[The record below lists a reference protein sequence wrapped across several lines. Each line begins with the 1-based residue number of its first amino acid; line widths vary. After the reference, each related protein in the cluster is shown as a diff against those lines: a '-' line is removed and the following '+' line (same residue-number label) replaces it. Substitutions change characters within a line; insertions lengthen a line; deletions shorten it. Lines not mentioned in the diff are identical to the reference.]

1 MTQLFRLSLWVMRRR
16 LRNSWGLSVVTAL
29 GILTAVVLLSATAL
43 YSMVLAE
50 AGVRHALFSE
60 PPGSLHVQVL
70 AQNRPLGPEDYGELR
85 RIAENTVERRIGLL
99 TVGQERFGRTQ
110 VGMALTTN
118 PEPRTPSLGAPSGR
132 PFFMTGF
139 EEHSRI
145 LEGNWPYTRTGAR
158 SGTAG
163 PAGVE
168 MEAVVGRRVA
178 NDMGYEIGTKL
189 FITPFRT
196 APEERIILNIVGI
209 ADPIDPREEYWMGY
223 PNQFSLQTVGEILVV
238 PAYVTED
245 DFLQVLGRRFPT
257 AVGDF
262 GFNLFVD
269 PSVITAGTV
278 DATQAALAGL
288 ETDLNKSYPRT
299 FVFSRLDLTLEE
311 FERDLTLA
319 RVPVYVF
326 ISLVFIIVLYFLA
339 LITGILGRG
348 QADEVGLMRSRGAS
362 VIQVCGVLLL
372 VEGIMALAAV
382 VVGPL
387 LAWLIVRFLL
397 LPTFGELDGGT
408 IQVILSVDMF
418 WIGAVGAVLSVAVL
432 SVSAAGR
439 ARTGMADAQ
448 ASRSRPPAVSFFHR
462 YYLDLLAV
470 LVAGLVWWQFQQRDG
485 FASRA
490 LASRGLEVD
499 PVLILGPVL
508 ALLTSALLLM
518 RVLPLLVRLVVWLCM
533 RAGPGWSSVTLA
545 RLARDPVLPSSL
557 AVLLM
562 LAAALGVF
570 GATFQSS
577 LSRSQS
583 DQTLYRIGG
592 DAVVSGPGV
601 TPSLADNLE
610 SVPGVQSATPV
621 LRDSVSLVAGHTTVP
636 ALLIAADPQAMAQAT
651 WFREDFATAT
661 LPELASYIYPD
672 YDAHGDNEVGIPLPL
687 GVERIGVWLEAGDLK
702 GRELQADINV
712 WARLA
717 DADRRYR
724 NVSLGGFG
732 GPSTSSGGEETGA
745 GWQFLEGELPDRMA
759 RSDRQWFLAAIFFS
773 TSSFVKVTAAR
784 VHIDGFTAFGPR
796 ADTDDGPQEGIVL
809 EEFDTLGN
817 WQPLGA
823 TGSIPDTLAIGE
835 GRPHPNP
842 PPEGEGISRTGLTFS
857 WEEPFGG
864 EQRGIHLSPVS
875 LPLPAIGGVGPSAS
889 SGLSVGQSL
898 RIEHGRASI
907 PIEVVGISNLF
918 PTVTSFHRPFLILD
932 INSYQSYL
940 RFLPPASVQ
949 PSQPEIW
956 LSLDPAYNRKSVIAD
971 VTEQLPPLASV
982 TDRQEAATSASR
994 NPLAGGGWNG
1004 LTGLSM
1010 AGMGLVVL
1018 TALLLHSGASARA
1031 GSVDTAVARAL
1042 GMSNRQLFLSLGA
1055 EKWLMGGV
1063 AIVVGAAIG
1072 YWPGLALVRLLD
1084 PTSRGTG
1091 PVPPMIPEVHGLLL
1105 FSVLIGLAAA
1115 LAASAVLAAFLAHR
1129 ARPVDV
1135 LRGVA

>member
-1 MTQLFRLSLWVMRRR
+1 M
-16 LRNSWGLSVVTAL
+16 TAL

-60 PPGSLHVQVL
+60 QPGSLHVQVL
-70 AQNRPLGPEDYGELR
+70 THNRPLGPEDYRELR
-85 RIAENTVERRIGLL
+85 DIAEKAAQRRIGHL

-145 LEGNWPYTRTGAR
+145 LEGNWPYAR
-158 SGTAG
+158 ADARGGTAG

-178 NDMGYEIGTKL
+178 NDMGYEVGTRL

-209 ADPIDPREEYWMGY
+209 ADPIDPREEYWLGV
-223 PNQFSLQTVGEILVV
+223 PNQFSIQTVGEILVV

-262 GFNLFVD
+262 GFNFFVD
-269 PSVITAGTV
+269 PSVITAETV
-278 DATQAALAGL
+278 DATQDALAGL

-299 FVFSRLDLTLEE
+299 FVFSRLDLVLEE

-348 QADEVGLMRSRGAS
+348 QAEELGLMRSRGAS

-382 VVGPL
+382 AIGPL

-397 LPTFGELDGGT
+397 LPTFGELDGGP

-418 WIGAVGAVLSVAVL
+418 WIGAVGAVLSVVVL
-432 SVSAAGR
+432 AVSAAGR

-470 LVAGLVWWQFQQRDG
+470 LVAGLIWWQFQQREG

-490 LASRGLEVD
+490 LASRGLDVD
-499 PVLILGPVL
+499 PVVILGPVL
-508 ALLTSALLLM
+508 ALLTAALLLM

-570 GATFQSS
+570 GAAFQSS

-592 DAVVSGPGV
+592 DAVISGAGV
-601 TPSLADNLE
+601 PPSLADSLE
-610 SVPGVQSATPV
+610 SVPGVQSATPL
-621 LRDSVSLVAGHTTVP
+621 LRDSVSLVAGHTTTP
-636 ALLIAADPQAMAQAT
+636 ALLIVADPQAMAQAT
-651 WFREDFATAT
+651 WFRDDFANAT
-661 LPELASYIYPD
+661 LPELASLLSLSKGIHPPHD
-672 YDAHGDNEVGIPLPL
+672 PSRHSRKGGNPEVGIPLPS
-687 GVERIGVWLEAGDLK
+687 GVERIGVWLEAGDLAD
-702 GRELQADINV
+702 RELQADINV

-717 DADRRYR
+717 DANGRYR

-732 GPSTSSGGEETGA
+732 GPGDDAIPSSSE
-745 GWQFLEGELPDRMA
+745 GWRFMEGELPEQLIA
-759 RSDRQWFLAAIFFS
+759 RDRQLFLTAIFFS
-773 TSSFVKVTAAR
+773 TSSFVKVTASR

-796 ADTDDGPQEGIVL
+796 TDTDDGPQEGVVV

-817 WQPLGA
+817 WQALGT
-823 TGSIPDTLAIGE
+823 TGSIPDTLSIGG

-842 PPEGEGISRTGLTFS
+842 LPEREGISKAGITFS

-864 EQRGIHLSPVS
+864 EQRGIHLSPVP
-875 LPLPAIGGVGPSAS
+875 LPLPAIGGA
-889 SGLSVGQSL
+889 GLSQGQNL

-907 PIEVVGISNLF
+907 PVEVVGVSDLF
-918 PTVTSFHRPFLILD
+918 PTVISFWRPFLILD

-940 RFLPPASVQ
+940 RFLPPGSAQ
-949 PSQPEIW
+949 ISQPEIW
-956 LSLDPAYNRKSVIAD
+956 LSLDPAYDRKSVIAD

-982 TDRQEAATSASR
+982 TDRQKAAINASR

-1010 AGMGLVVL
+1010 AGVGLVVL

-1055 EKWLMGGV
+1055 EKWLMGGA
-1063 AIVVGAAIG
+1063 AIVIGAAIG
-1072 YWPGLALVRLLD
+1072 YWPGLELVRLLD
-1084 PTSRGTG
+1084 PTSQGAG

-1115 LAASAVLAAFLAHR
+1115 LAASAVFAAFLTHR

>member
-1 MTQLFRLSLWVMRRR
+1 MIQLFRLSLWVMPRR
-16 LRNSWGLSVVTAL
+16 LYGSGGLRGSWGLSAVTAL

-50 AGVRHALFSE
+50 AGVRHVLFSE

-85 RIAENTVERRIGLL
+85 RIAEDTVERRISLL

-110 VGMALTTN
+110 VGMPLTTN

-139 EEHSRI
+139 AEHSRL
-145 LEGNWPYTRTGAR
+145 LEGNWPQR

-163 PAGVE
+163 PGGVE
-168 MEAVVGRRVA
+168 MEAVLGRRA
-178 NDMGYEIGTKL
+178 AKDMGYEVGTKL

-209 ADPIDPREEYWMGY
+209 ADPIDPREEYWLGA
-223 PNQFSLQTVGEILVV
+223 PNQFSIQTVGDIMVV

-278 DATQAALAGL
+278 GSTQEALAGL

-348 QADEVGLMRSRGAS
+348 QAEELGLMRSRGAS

-372 VEGIMALAAV
+372 VESIMALAAV
-382 VVGPL
+382 AVGPL

-397 LPTFGELDGGT
+397 LPTFGELDGGP
-408 IQVILSVDMF
+408 IQVVLSADMF

-432 SVSAAGR
+432 AVSAAGR

-448 ASRSRPPAVSFFHR
+448 AGRSRPPAVSFFHR

-485 FASRA
+485 FASSA

-508 ALLTSALLLM
+508 ALLTAALLLM

-592 DAVVSGPGV
+592 DAVISGPGV
-601 TPSLADNLE
+601 TPSLADNLA

-621 LRDSVSLVAGHTTVP
+621 LRESVSLVAGHTTVP
-636 ALLIAADPQAMAQAT
+636 ALLIAADPQAMAQST
-651 WFREDFATAT
+651 WFRDDFADAP
-661 LPELASYIYPD
+661 LPELASYIYPAH
-672 YDAHGDNEVGIPLPL
+672 DASREGVGAEVGIPLPS
-687 GVERIGVWLEAGDLK
+687 GVDRIGVWLETGNLAGQ
-702 GRELQADINV
+702 ELQADINL

-717 DADRRYR
+717 DADGRYR

-732 GPSTSSGGEETGA
+732 GPSASAQEGEDTTS
-745 GWQFLEGELPDRMA
+745 GWRFMEGELPDRIA
-759 RSDRQWFLAAIFFS
+759 ASGRQWFLTAIFFS
-773 TSSFVKVTAAR
+773 TSSFVKVTAA
-784 VHIDGFTAFGPR
+784 HIHMDGFTAFGPR
-796 ADTDDGPQEGIVL
+796 ADTDDGPQEGVVV
-809 EEFDTLGN
+809 EEFDTLSN
-817 WQPLGA
+817 WQPLGT
-823 TGSIPDTLAIGE
+823 TGSVPDTLTIGADAA
-835 GRPHPNP
+835 RS
-842 PPEGEGISRTGLTFS
+842 GESGITFS

-864 EQRGIHLSPVS
+864 EQRGIHLSPVP
-875 LPLPAIGGVGPSAS
+875 LPLLAIGGA
-889 SGLSVGQSL
+889 GLSQGQSL

-907 PIEVVGISNLF
+907 PIEVVGVSNLF
-918 PTVTSFHRPFLILD
+918 PTVTSFHRPFILLD
-932 INSYQSYL
+932 INSYSSYL
-940 RFLPPASVQ
+940 RFLPPVSGQ
-949 PSQPEIW
+949 ISPPEIW
-956 LSLDPAYNRKSVIAD
+956 LSLDPAHDRESVIAD

-982 TDRQEAATSASR
+982 TDRQKAAINASR

-1010 AGMGLVVL
+1010 AGIGLVVL

-1055 EKWLMGGV
+1055 EKWLMGGA
-1063 AIVVGAAIG
+1063 AIVIGAAIG
-1072 YWPGLALVRLLD
+1072 YWPGLELVRLLD
-1084 PTSRGTG
+1084 PTSRGAG
-1091 PVPPMIPEVHGLLL
+1091 PVPPMIPEIHGLLL
-1105 FSVLIGLAAA
+1105 FSILIGLMAA
-1115 LAASAVLAAFLAHR
+1115 LAASAVFAAFLAHR

>member
-1 MTQLFRLSLWVMRRR
+1 MIQLFRLSLWVMRRR
-16 LRNSWGLSVVTAL
+16 LTRTWSLSAVTAL

-99 TVGQERFGRTQ
+99 TVAQERFGRTQ

-145 LEGNWPYTRTGAR
+145 LEGNWPYALTDVR

-178 NDMGYEIGTKL
+178 NDMGYEVGTRL

-209 ADPIDPREEYWMGY
+209 ADPIDPREEYWLGY
-223 PNQFSLQTVGEILVV
+223 PNQFSVQTVGEILVV

-288 ETDLNKSYPRT
+288 ETDINKSYPRT

-311 FERDLTLA
+311 FERDLALA

-362 VIQVCGVLLL
+362 IIQVCGVLLL
-372 VEGIMALAAV
+372 VESVMALAAV
-382 VVGPL
+382 AVGPL

-397 LPTFGELDGGT
+397 LPTFGELDGGP
-408 IQVILSVDMF
+408 IQVVLSGDMF

-432 SVSAAGR
+432 AVSAAGR

-508 ALLTSALLLM
+508 ALLTAALLLM
-518 RVLPLLVRLVVWLCM
+518 RVLPLLVRLVVWLCPPVGSNAV
-533 RAGPGWSSVTLA
+533 AGPGWSSVTLA

-601 TPSLADNLE
+601 TPGMADSLA
-610 SVPGVQSATPV
+610 SMPGVQSATPV

-651 WFREDFATAT
+651 WFRDDFANAT
-661 LPELASYIYPD
+661 LPELASLLSLSKGIHPAR
-672 YDAHGDNEVGIPLPL
+672 DAHGDNEVGIPLPS
-687 GVERIGVWLEAGDLK
+687 GVERIGVWLETGDLRN
-702 GRELQADINV
+702 RELQADINV

-717 DADRRYR
+717 DADRRYS

-732 GPSTSSGGEETGA
+732 GPSTSPGGEGTDGD
-745 GWQFLEGELPDRMA
+745 WRFMEGELPDRMA
-759 RSDRQWFLAAIFFS
+759 RSDRQWFLTAIFFS
-773 TSSFVKVTAAR
+773 TSSFVKVTAASI
-784 VHIDGFTAFGPR
+784 HMDGFTAFSPSL
-796 ADTDDGPQEGIVL
+796 PQEGYII

-817 WQPLGA
+817 WQPLGT
-823 TGSIPDTLAIGE
+823 TGGIPDSSA
-835 GRPHPNP
+835 P
-842 PPEGEGISRTGLTFS
+842 PGASPTPWQSVPTQPAL
-857 WEEPFGG
+857 
-864 EQRGIHLSPVS
+864 LSLSKGMS
-875 LPLPAIGGVGPSAS
+875 LSKGHRALLSLGKSLSGAS
-889 SGLSVGQSL
+889 SGAFTCRPSL
-898 RIEHGRASI
+898 FR
-907 PIEVVGISNLF
+907 
-918 PTVTSFHRPFLILD
+918 
-932 INSYQSYL
+932 
-940 RFLPPASVQ
+940 
-949 PSQPEIW
+949 SQP
-956 LSLDPAYNRKSVIAD
+956 
-971 VTEQLPPLASV
+971 
-982 TDRQEAATSASR
+982 
-994 NPLAGGGWNG
+994 
-1004 LTGLSM
+1004 
-1010 AGMGLVVL
+1010 
-1018 TALLLHSGASARA
+1018 
-1031 GSVDTAVARAL
+1031 
-1042 GMSNRQLFLSLGA
+1042 
-1055 EKWLMGGV
+1055 
-1063 AIVVGAAIG
+1063 
-1072 YWPGLALVRLLD
+1072 
-1084 PTSRGTG
+1084 
-1091 PVPPMIPEVHGLLL
+1091 
-1105 FSVLIGLAAA
+1105 LAAPA
-1115 LAASAVLAAFLAHR
+1115 LR
-1129 ARPVDV
+1129 QARDC
-1135 LRGVA
+1135 R

>member
-1 MTQLFRLSLWVMRRR
+1 MIQLFRLSLWVMRRR
-16 LRNSWGLSVVTAL
+16 LRGSWGLSAVTAL

-50 AGVRHALFSE
+50 AGVRHALFSQ

-70 AQNRPLGPEDYGELR
+70 TQNRPLGPADYGELR
-85 RIAENTVERRIGLL
+85 NIAEKTVQRRIGDL

-132 PFFMTGF
+132 PFFMTRF

-145 LEGNWPYTRTGAR
+145 LEGNWPYAHTDAR

-163 PAGVE
+163 PGGVE

-178 NDMGYEIGTKL
+178 NDMGYAVGTRL
-189 FITPFRT
+189 FITPFST

-223 PNQFSLQTVGEILVV
+223 PNQFSIQTVGEILVV

-245 DFLQVLGRRFPT
+245 DFLQALGRRFPT

-299 FVFSRLDLTLEE
+299 FVFSRLDLTLED

-382 VVGPL
+382 AVGPL

-397 LPTFGELDGGT
+397 LPTFGELDGGP
-408 IQVILSVDMF
+408 IQVVLSVDMY

-432 SVSAAGR
+432 AVSAAGR

-508 ALLTSALLLM
+508 ALLTAALLLM
-518 RVLPLLVRLVVWLCM
+518 RVLPLLVHLVVWLCM

-592 DAVVSGPGV
+592 DAVISGPGV
-601 TPSLADNLE
+601 TPSLANSLA
-610 SVPGVQSATPV
+610 SVPGVESATPV
-621 LRDSVSLVAGHTTVP
+621 LRESVSLVAGHTTVP
-636 ALLIAADPQAMAQAT
+636 ALLIAADPQSMAQST
-651 WFREDFATAT
+651 WFRDDFADAT
-661 LPELASYIYPD
+661 LPELASYIYPAH
-672 YDAHGDNEVGIPLPL
+672 DASRRSREGGNPEVGIPLPS
-687 GVERIGVWLEAGDLK
+687 GVDRIGLWLETGDLAE
-702 GRELQADINV
+702 RELQADINV

-717 DADRRYR
+717 DADGRYR

-732 GPSTSSGGEETGA
+732 GPGEDTGPGPST
-745 GWQFLEGELPDRMA
+745 GWRFMEGELPDRIA
-759 RSDRQWFLAAIFFS
+759 ESNRQWFLTAIFFS

-784 VHIDGFTAFGPR
+784 IHMDGFTAFGSR
-796 ADTDDGPQEGIVL
+796 ADTDDGPQEGVVV
-809 EEFDTLGN
+809 EEFDALGN
-817 WQPLGA
+817 WQPLGT
-823 TGSIPDTLAIGE
+823 TGGVPDTLAIGAEAARPSPELVE
-835 GRPHPNP
+835 GA
-842 PPEGEGISRTGLTFS
+842 SGLTFS
-857 WEEPFGG
+857 WEEPFAG
-864 EQRGIHLSPVS
+864 EQRGIHLSPVP
-875 LPLPAIGGVGPSAS
+875 LPLPAIGGAGVSQ
-889 SGLSVGQSL
+889 GQSL
-898 RIEHGRASI
+898 HIEHGRASI
-907 PIEVVGISNLF
+907 PIEVVGVSNLF

-940 RFLPPASVQ
+940 RFLPPASGQ
-949 PSQPEIW
+949 ISQPEIW
-956 LSLDPAYNRKSVIAD
+956 ISLNPSYDRKSVIAD

-982 TDRQEAATSASR
+982 TDRQEAAINASR

-1018 TALLLHSGASARA
+1018 TALLLHSGAAARA
-1031 GSVDTAVARAL
+1031 GSVDNAVARTL

-1055 EKWLMGGV
+1055 EKWLMGGA
-1063 AIVVGAAIG
+1063 AIVIGAAIG
-1072 YWPGLALVRLLD
+1072 YWPGLELVRLLD
-1084 PTSRGTG
+1084 PTSRGGG

-1135 LRGVA
+1135 LRGAA

>member
-1 MTQLFRLSLWVMRRR
+1 MMQLFQLSLWVMRRR
-16 LRNSWGLSVVTAL
+16 LRGSWGLSAVTAL
-29 GILTAVVLLSATAL
+29 GILTAVVLLSSTAL
-43 YSMVLAE
+43 YSKVLAE
-50 AGVRHALFSE
+50 AGVRHTLFSE
-60 PPGSLHVQVL
+60 QPGSLHVQVL
-70 AQNRPLGPEDYGELR
+70 AQNRPLGPEDYGQLR
-85 RIAENTVERRIGLL
+85 AIAESTVERRVGLL

-118 PEPRTPSLGAPSGR
+118 PELRTPSLGAPSGR

-145 LEGNWPYTRTGAR
+145 LEGNWPQR

-163 PAGVE
+163 PEGVE
-168 MEAVVGRRVA
+168 LEAVVGRRVA
-178 NDMGYEIGTKL
+178 NDMGYEVGSRL

-196 APEERIILNIVGI
+196 APEQRIILNVVGI
-209 ADPIDPREEYWMGY
+209 ADPIDPREEYWMGV
-223 PNQFSLQTVGEILVV
+223 PNQFSIQTYGEILVV
-238 PAYVTED
+238 PAYVSED

-262 GFNLFVD
+262 GFNLYVD

-278 DATQAALAGL
+278 DATQEALAGL

-299 FVFSRLDLTLEE
+299 FVFSRLDLVLEE
-311 FERDLTLA
+311 FETDLTLA

-372 VEGIMALAAV
+372 VEGILALAAV
-382 VVGPL
+382 AIGPL

-397 LPTFGELDGGT
+397 LPTFGDLDGGP
-408 IQVILSVDMF
+408 IQVVLSDDMF
-418 WIGAVGAVLSVAVL
+418 WTGAVGAVLSAAVL
-432 SVSAAGR
+432 TVSAAGR

-448 ASRSRPPAVSFFHR
+448 AGRSRPPSVSFFHR
-462 YYLDLLAV
+462 YYLDLAAV
-470 LVAGLVWWQFQQRDG
+470 VVAGLVWWQFQQRDG

-490 LASRGLEVD
+490 LASRGLELD

-508 ALLTSALLLM
+508 VLLTSALLLM
-518 RVLPLLVRLVVWLCM
+518 RILPLLVRLAVWLCPPVGSNAV
-533 RAGPGWSSVTLA
+533 AGPGWSSVSLS
-545 RLARDPVLPSSL
+545 RLSRDPVLPSSL

-562 LAAALGVF
+562 LASALGVF

-592 DAVVSGPGV
+592 DAVISGPGV
-601 TPSLADNLE
+601 SPSLTDDLA
-610 SVPGVQSATPV
+610 SVPGVQSATPIV
-621 LRDSVSLVAGHTTVP
+621 RDSISLVQGHSSVP
-636 ALLIAADPQAMAQAT
+636 ALLIAADPRAIAQAT
-651 WFREDFATAT
+651 WFRDDFASST
-661 LPELASYIYPD
+661 LPELASSLLTSH
-672 YDAHGDNEVGIPLPL
+672 DAPSGDEIGVPLPS
-687 GVERIGVWLEAGDLK
+687 GVDRIGVWLETSELQ

-717 DADRRYR
+717 DDNGRYR

-732 GPSTSSGGEETGA
+732 GPGEEAVETSSMS
-745 GWQFLEGELPDRMA
+745 WRFMEGELPDRLVE
-759 RSDRQWFLAAIFFS
+759 SNRQLFLTAVFFS

-784 VHIDGFTAFGPR
+784 IHMDGFTAFGPSL
-796 ADTDDGPQEGIVL
+796 PQEGVVV

-817 WQPLGA
+817 WEAFGI
-823 TGSIPDTLAIGE
+823 TGNIPDTLAIAADAA
-835 GRPHPNP
+835 R
-842 PPEGEGISRTGLTFS
+842 PPESAEGTERVEGASGLTFS
-857 WEEPFGG
+857 WQEPFGG
-864 EQRGIHLSPVS
+864 EQRGIHLSPVP
-875 LPLPAIGGVGPSAS
+875 LPLPAIGGA
-889 SGLSVGQSL
+889 GLSQGQSV
-898 RIEHGRASI
+898 RIVHGRSSI
-907 PIEVVGISNLF
+907 PVTVVGVSDLF
-918 PTVTSFHRPFLILD
+918 PTVTSFHRPFLLLD
-932 INSYQSYL
+932 IHTYQSYL
-940 RFLPPASVQ
+940 RILPPASVQ
-949 PSQPEIW
+949 PSPPEIW
-956 LSLDPAYNRKSVIAD
+956 LSLDPAYERQSVIAE

-982 TDRQEAATSASR
+982 TDRNREAINASR

-1010 AGMGLVVL
+1010 TGIGLVVL

-1042 GMSNRQLFLSLGA
+1042 GMSNPQLFLSLGA

-1063 AIVVGAAIG
+1063 AIIIGAAIG
-1072 YWPGLALVRLLD
+1072 YWPGLELVRLLD

-1091 PVPPMIPEVHGLLL
+1091 PVPPLIPEVHGLLL
-1105 FSVLIGLAAA
+1105 LSVLVGLAAA
-1115 LAASAVLAAFLAHR
+1115 LAASAVFAAFLAHR
-1129 ARPVDV
+1129 AKPVDV
-1135 LRGVA
+1135 LRGVT